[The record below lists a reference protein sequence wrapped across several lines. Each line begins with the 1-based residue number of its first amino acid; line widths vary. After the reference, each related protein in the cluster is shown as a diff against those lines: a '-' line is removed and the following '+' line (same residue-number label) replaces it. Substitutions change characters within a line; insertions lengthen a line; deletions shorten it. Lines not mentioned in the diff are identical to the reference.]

1 MNEIWVSVLET
12 VGLAWWVEII
22 TSTPACTYYFGPF
35 SSAQEAEAKRPG
47 YIQDLEGEGAIG
59 LQVVVKRCKP
69 TQLTIFDDGAEKS
82 PQIRRVATTFSNQ
95 S

>member
-22 TSTPACTYYFGPF
+22 TSSPNCTYYFGPF
-35 SSAQEAEAKRPG
+35 ASAQEAETARPG
-47 YIQDLEGEGAIG
+47 YVQDLEGEGAQG

-69 TQLTIFDDGAEKS
+69 TQLTIFDDGSEKN
-82 PQIRRVATTFSNQ
+82 PQIRRVSTAFSNQ

>member
-1 MNEIWVSVLET
+1 MNEIWISVLET
-12 VGLAWWVEII
+12 VGLAWWVEIV

-35 SSAQEAEAKRPG
+35 ASAQEAEAERPG
-47 YIQDLEGEGAIG
+47 YIQDLEEEGAQG

-69 TQLTIFDDGAEKS
+69 TQLTIFDDGVEKS
-82 PQIRRVATTFSNQ
+82 QVRRVAATFSRQ